1 MITIRFALYFRSM
14 NQWIADAGG
23 TKTSWLSSEGQ
34 LLEGVGVNPNT
45 MSENE
50 IIDSI
55 PQVVRE
61 SNLTELYFYGAGCS
75 SEASVQKV
83 MHAFQQVFP
92 LSKRIEI
99 NHDILGACRA
109 LCGHQPGIAG
119 ILGTGS
125 NSALFDGQN
134 IVKTVA
140 SPGFLFADEG
150 GGTWLGKRLLL
161 AYFRSDFSAG
171 LQREWAV
178 AYPEWDTE
186 RLIRFAYGPELKG
199 AWFASFVP
207 FLYQHLES
215 FPEIKLWVIEGFSL
229 FIDQH
234 LMRYPEA
241 KQLPIHFTGSVAH
254 FFHQQLNEALELKG
268 MQLGRIV
275 RRPIEGLA
283 AFHEINFKR
292 THV

>member
-1 MITIRFALYFRSM
+1 M

-23 TKTSWLSSEGQ
+23 TKTSWLSSEGL
-34 LLEGVGVNPNT
+34 LLEGSGVNPNT

-55 PQVVRE
+55 PQMVKE
-61 SNLTELYFYGAGCS
+61 SNPTDLHFYGAGCS
-75 SEASVQKV
+75 SDSSVQKV
-83 MHAFQQVFP
+83 VRAFHKV
-92 LSKRIEI
+92 LTKAKRVEI

-109 LCGHQPGIAG
+109 LCGNQPGIAG

-134 IVKTVA
+134 IVKTIA

-171 LQREWAV
+171 LKREWA
-178 AYPEWDTE
+178 ATYPEWDAE
-186 RLIRFAYGPELKG
+186 RLVQFAYSPELKG
-199 AWFASFVP
+199 AWLASFVP
-207 FLYQHLES
+207 FMHKNMDS
-215 FPEIKLWVIEGFSL
+215 FPEIKSWVIEGFSL
-229 FIDQH
+229 FVDQH
-234 LMRYPEA
+234 LMRYSEA
-241 KQLPIHFTGSVAH
+241 QQLPIHFTGSVAY
-254 FFHQQLNEALELKG
+254 FFPDQLAEALQLKG

-283 AFHEINFKR
+283 AFHGINLKSI
-292 THV
+292 HV

>member
-1 MITIRFALYFRSM
+1 MIL
-14 NQWIADAGG
+14 WIADAGG
-23 TKTSWLSSEGQ
+23 TKTSWLSSEG
-34 LLEGVGVNPNT
+34 LLIEGSGINPNT

-55 PQVVRE
+55 PQVVLE
-61 SNLTELYFYGAGCS
+61 SNLTELHFYGAGCS
-75 SEASVQKV
+75 SESSVQKV
-83 MHAFQQVFP
+83 NHAFHKVLP
-92 LSKRIEI
+92 MAKRIEI

-109 LCGHQPGIAG
+109 LCGNQPGIAG

-134 IVKTVA
+134 ILKTVA

-161 AYFRSDFSAG
+161 AYFRSDFSPA
-171 LQREWAV
+171 LQREWALT
-178 AYPEWDTE
+178 YPEWDTE

-199 AWFASFVP
+199 AWLASFVP
-207 FLYQHLES
+207 FMHRHMDS
-215 FPEIKLWVIEGFSL
+215 FPEMKSWVIEGFSL

-234 LMRYPEA
+234 LMRYTEA
-241 KQLPIHFTGSVAH
+241 KQLPIHFTGSVAY
-254 FFHQQLNEALELKG
+254 FFQAQLSEALKLKG
-268 MQLGRIV
+268 MKLGRIV

-283 AFHEINFKR
+283 AFHGINLKI
-292 THV
+292 THA